1 MGEWRWLGYPYHMMI
16 TEGSA
21 PTERAGRYLKQVLS
35 HFSHKIDVE
44 LAEDRG
50 TAVFGAGRAELTATP
65 EALVVRIEA
74 ADAEQAANVER
85 VIVSHA
91 ERFGEKDGLRFGQ
104 FTPVAAA

>member
-1 MGEWRWLGYPYHMMI
+1 MLI
-16 TEGSA
+16 VEGNA
-21 PTERAGRYLKQVLS
+21 PTTRAARYLKQVLT

-50 TAVFGAGRAELTATP
+50 SARFEAGRAELTATD

-74 ADAEQAANVER
+74 EDAERAATVQR

-91 ERFGEKDGLRFGQ
+91 ERFGEKDGLKFGQ
-104 FTPVAAA
+104 FTPVAA